1 MIITIIKTLTIICIL
16 STLSAIAIA
25 EEMDNTI
32 VQFEYELDAYYS
44 NISWLINFNN
54 EQLPVIKDDDEEN
67 IYKKLISNVALP
79 QYMLIEFSMNPLPVL
94 GTYIRTNHESFYE
107 DTELGEDLNL
117 IQAITAG
124 FEEPYALSLFF
135 GSVVQYTKG
144 NEETKSKNK
153 GYMGYLLSIG
163 DQHILNN
170 KLIDDDWY
178 ELEWKIKGDLDFDKK
193 ALSWSLRIGG
203 KVHKNIEIQDVVYFS
218 LRRNHFNNTINKWS
232 WINNSD
238 LEYTIELNDETGE
251 IVQQQILVTKKWGFS
266 SENKQAL
273 NFGIGVIQQRNKYS
287 GSLALEQEEYRLI
300 IRSNFQF

>member
-1 MIITIIKTLTIICIL
+1 MIFSKIQFVVILCIL
-16 STLSAIAIA
+16 SALSPIAIA
-25 EEMDNTI
+25 EEQDKTI
-32 VQFEYELDAYYS
+32 VQFEYELDTYYS
-44 NISWLINFNN
+44 NISWLINFDNK
-54 EQLPVIKDDDEEN
+54 QIPVIKDDDEEN
-67 IYKKLISNVALP
+67 IYKKLITNVALP
-79 QYMLIEFSMNPLPVL
+79 QYMLIEFSINPLPIL
-94 GTYIRTNHESFYE
+94 GTYIRTNHETTYD
-107 DTELGEDLNL
+107 DTMLGNDINL

-135 GSVVQYTKG
+135 GSVVQYSKG

-153 GYMGYLLSIG
+153 GYMGYLFSVG

-203 KVHKNIEIQDVVYFS
+203 KVHRNIEIQDVVYFS
-218 LRRNHFNNTINKWS
+218 LRRNHFNNAINKWS

-238 LEYTIELNDETGE
+238 LEYTIELNDETGKL
-251 IVQQQILVTKKWGFS
+251 VQQQILVTKKWGFS
-266 SENKQAL
+266 SESKQAL
-273 NFGIGVIQQRNKYS
+273 NFGIGVIQQKNKYS